1 MNKPSS
7 QEVIDFLNSRWGSAP
22 CPMCNGRRW
31 TVSDKV
37 FELREF
43 NDGNIVVG
51 GPNSSVT
58 PIIPIVCEYCGN
70 TLFISIQNRSGK
82 NNVRDGRNQS
92 RNSAIDCGAS
102 ESHQRWM

>member
-70 TLFISIQNRSGK
+70 TLFINALTTGLLR
-82 NNVRDGRNQS
+82 
-92 RNSAIDCGAS
+92 
-102 ESHQRWM
+102 E